1 MRYIG
6 QRRKRVIV
14 AFTESE
20 KENIK
25 CWLSGRQ
32 KDLLK
37 NYMNAQREVS
47 ILTDC
52 DTFINGFQIGAK
64 IMLDVLTE
72 GEMREI

>member
-1 MRYIG
+1 MSDDEA
-6 QRRKRVIV
+6 V
-14 AFTESE
+14 
-20 KENIK
+20 
-25 CWLSGRQ
+25 
-32 KDLLK
+32 K